1 MFVWTCY
8 SFSLT
13 TNSVSFSPFFDGEN
27 RKRVQISRS
36 FFPTCFQSV
45 KHAINKSPT
54 QEIVLK
60 NRGGREENFC
70 LIPLCLGRVI
80 KTLPLKVTKKEE
92 RSAAPILQEFFTFG
106 NWRTNP
112 IESLWPLIFDVY
124 QFNLPSKVTGHFITF
139 VKGKEIQALTPP
151 ALVSTCCPNI
161 VVSCTC
167 LTRHSHWIWFD
178 LSYSFK
184 FIFFN
189 RFSVGCCGF
198 FSLRLVPS

>member
-80 KTLPLKVTKKEE
+80 KTLPPQSNKKRRKIR
-92 RSAAPILQEFFTFG
+92 RSYTTRVFHFWELTDQSDWKSLAPHL
-106 NWRTNP
+106 WRLSIQSP
-112 IESLWPLIFDVY
+112 I
-124 QFNLPSKVTGHFITF
+124 K
-139 VKGKEIQALTPP
+139 
-151 ALVSTCCPNI
+151 
-161 VVSCTC
+161 
-167 LTRHSHWIWFD
+167 SHWPFYNVRQRKRNSSAHAASTRLNLLSKHCRVLYMSDTSQSLD
-178 LSYSFK
+178 LIRSIVQF
-184 FIFFN
+184 
-189 RFSVGCCGF
+189 
-198 FSLRLVPS
+198 